1 MKKIDQQEAFR
12 LVGEG
17 SAVSHSERLKLQ
29 KQRLHQLVDYVRQN
43 SPYFNKLYKDLPEN
57 YSLSDLPPTKKET
70 LLNNYNEWVTDSGL
84 NKDRVMKYLDRDP
97 SDSSLLLGKYT
108 ALKTSGSTG
117 HPLPMVRDSY
127 HNMIH
132 GALMG
137 LRLMKG
143 VDFKIFDPATSK
155 KATILHTSP
164 NASSYSGFLREVNAN
179 RQYAHNY
186 LAISVL
192 ESIDRAV
199 AKLNDFQPDLLT
211 GYASSLLMLAL
222 EKEKGNLKIKPKLIG
237 NSAELL
243 SDEAYEKISEAFGC
257 PVINNYCMTEGGEIA
272 MANGGPQLF
281 INEDW
286 VIVEPV
292 DSDLNPIDDPH
303 KFSDGV
309 LVTDLTN
316 FVQPII
322 RYYVNDRV
330 KVFPPEDDHSL
341 PVLKID
347 GRVADTFTLCGQQ
360 FSMVTIITKAE
371 VWPGLLKYQIVQTDP
386 DTMQVRGLCAPDF
399 DREEVLKGLA
409 SKLEEY
415 FHGYGCE
422 KAKFTFSLQP
432 MLYNDM
438 GGKIPLYKNIS
449 GLNGITE

>member
-1 MKKIDQQEAFR
+1 MKQIDQQEAFK
-12 LVGEG
+12 LVGAG
-17 SAVSHSERLKLQ
+17 SVISHEERLRLQ
-29 KQRLHQLVDYVRQN
+29 EQRLHELVDYVKQK

-57 YSLSDLPPTKKET
+57 YSLKDLPPTQKEI
-70 LLNNYNEWVTDSGL
+70 LLKNYNEWVTDPEL
-84 NKDRVMKYLDRDP
+84 NKEVVLDYLDRDP
-97 SDSSLLLGKYT
+97 KDISLLLGKYT

-117 HPLPMVRDSY
+117 HPLPLVRDAY

-132 GALMG
+132 GALMA

-143 VDFKIFDPATSK
+143 VDFKIFNPATCK

-179 RQYAHNY
+179 PQYAHNY

-192 ESIDRAV
+192 ESVDRAV
-199 AKLNDFQPDLLT
+199 EKLNDFQPDILT

-222 EKEKGNLKIKPKLIG
+222 EKEKGNLKINPKLIG

-243 SDEAYEKISEAFGC
+243 KDEAYEKISEAFGC
-257 PVINNYCMTEGGEIA
+257 PVFNNYCMTEGGEIA
-272 MANGGPQLF
+272 MANNGPELYL
-281 INEDW
+281 NEDW

-292 DSDLNPIDDPH
+292 DKDMNPVENPDEY
-303 KFSDGV
+303 SEGV

-316 FVQPII
+316 FVQPVI

-330 KVFPPEDDHSL
+330 KIIPPKDKNSL

-347 GRVADTFTLCGQQ
+347 GRVADTFSLCGKQ

-371 VWPGLLKYQIVQTDP
+371 VWPGLLNYQIVQTDP
-386 DTMQVRGLCAPDF
+386 DTMQVRGVCAPDF
-399 DREEVLKGLA
+399 DYEEVLKGLA

-415 FHGYGCE
+415 FHGFGCE
-422 KAKFTFSLQP
+422 KAKFTFSMEP
-432 MLYNDM
+432 MLYNER

-449 GLNGITE
+449 IGVNQ

>member
-12 LVGEG
+12 IVGEA
-17 SAVSHSERLKLQ
+17 SAVSQAERLKLQ
-29 KQRLHQLVDYVRQN
+29 KERLHELVDYVRIN

-57 YSLSDLPPTKKET
+57 YSLTDLPVTKKES
-70 LLNNYNEWVTDSGL
+70 LLKNYDEWVTDREL
-84 NKDRVMKYLDRDP
+84 NKQRVMDYLDRDP
-97 SDSSLLLGKYT
+97 SDTSLLFGKYT

-117 HPLPMVRDSY
+117 YPLPMVRDSF
-127 HNMIH
+127 HNLIH

-143 VDFKIFDPATSK
+143 VDFRIFDPATSK
-155 KATILHTSP
+155 KAAILHTSP
-164 NASSYSGFLREVNAN
+164 NASSYSGFLREVKSHP
-179 RQYAHNY
+179 QYSQNY
-186 LAISVL
+186 FAISVL
-192 ESIDRAV
+192 ESVDRAV
-199 AKLNDFQPDLLT
+199 NKLNDFQPDILT

-243 SDEAYEKISEAFGC
+243 TDEAYEKISKAFDC

-272 MANGGPQLF
+272 MANGGPELF

-292 DSDLNPIDDPH
+292 DKEMNPIENPDEY
-303 KFSDGV
+303 SEGV
-309 LVTDLTN
+309 LITDLSN
-316 FVQPII
+316 YVQPII

-330 KVFPPEDDHSL
+330 KVIPSKDKNSL

-347 GRVADTFTLCGQQ
+347 GRVADTFTLCGRQ

-371 VWPGLLKYQIVQTDP
+371 VWPGLLKYQILQTAP
-386 DTMQVRGLCAPDF
+386 DTMEVRGVCSPEF
-399 DREEVLKGLA
+399 DCKEVLSSLS

-415 FHGYGCE
+415 FRDNGCGD
-422 KAKFTFSLQP
+422 AKFTFSLEP
-432 MLYNDM
+432 LLYNDM
-438 GGKIPLYKNIS
+438 GGKIPLYKNVSTIS
-449 GLNGITE
+449 

>member
-1 MKKIDQQEAFR
+1 MKNIERQDAFKLVMEA
-12 LVGEG
+12 
-17 SAVSHSERLKLQ
+17 STISHKERLKLQ
-29 KQRLHQLVDYVRQN
+29 MQRLRELVEYARQN
-43 SPYFNKLYKDLPEN
+43 SPYFKSLYKDLPQN
-57 YSLSDLPPTKKET
+57 YSLSDLPPTKKGI
-70 LLNNYNEWVTDSGL
+70 LLDNYNDWVTDREI
-84 NKDRVMKYLDRDP
+84 NKENVLDYLDRDP
-97 SDSSLLLGKYT
+97 ADSSLLLGKYT

-179 RQYAHNY
+179 KEFAHNY

-192 ESIDRAV
+192 ESIDQAV
-199 AKLNDFQPDLLT
+199 YKLNGFQPDILT

-222 EKEKGNLKIKPKLIG
+222 EKEKGNLDINPKLIG

-243 SDEAYEKISEAFGC
+243 TDEAFKRISKAFGC
-257 PVINNYCMTEGGEIA
+257 PVVNNYCMTEGGEVA
-272 MANGGPQLF
+272 MANGSPELF

-292 DSDLNPIDDPH
+292 DKDMNPITNPDEY
-303 KFSDGV
+303 SDGV
-309 LVTDLTN
+309 LITDLSN

-330 KVFPPEDDHSL
+330 KLYPPKDEISL

-347 GRVADTFTLCGQQ
+347 GRVADTFTLCGKQ
-360 FSMVTIITKAE
+360 FSMVNIITKAE

-386 DTMQVRGLCAPDF
+386 DSMEVRGICAPGF
-399 DREEVLKGLA
+399 DPEEVLKSLA

-422 KAKFTFSLQP
+422 NAKFNFSLQP
-432 MLYNDM
+432 LLYNER
-438 GGKIPLYKNIS
+438 GGKIPLYKNNS
-449 GLNGITE
+449 TQTSAG